1 MSIIEVGGFIY
12 DTTYTSEEDM
22 LRGFTIEG
30 KWNEVMKLYESDP
43 KFSTININESRGTAL
58 HVAVNDDNEI
68 VVRNLVNSIII
79 HKNEKALEW
88 KNEKGD
94 TPLHLAASRGFKD
107 ICECII
113 GKNGE
118 RKHLID
124 IDNNDGESPLFLAAL
139 SWQKQ
144 TFVYLFNFKPSE
156 SDSAVDGNYS
166 YSKDLIRSNGDSIL
180 HCAIRREFFDLALII
195 IHKYPDL
202 IVIPNRH
209 GFSPLKLLAT
219 RPSAF
224 KSGCTM
230 IWWRRILYHCLPV
243 GILKV
248 EEAVKYYAMK
258 RSKSISN
265 KKCPKNYD
273 TCYFFLHKCKEY
285 ADPVT
290 RFVKR
295 LLMKETTSTVADG
308 SENYQHRNI
317 PMESEHKLLPKNYA
331 TCLWFMKFA
340 NIYTLGLS
348 GVGVEE
354 ITKMKQKHKWSG
366 QLLKRFMENP
376 YESYLGTGAKPTR
389 YESGADFI
397 SAYNQNQGDNNSE
410 EPKIS
415 ATLENETT
423 ILTKAKSGIVE
434 IVDVLIKKIPKICT
448 TLESEAAILTKAKH
462 DIVEIVDELITK
474 IPKISETL
482 ESETAILTAAR
493 NGIVE
498 IVDELITKIPSS
510 IYDVNLENKNVL
522 LVAVENRRTNV
533 VKALRKR
540 FEEGNK
546 KTIFDNL
553 VQGVDMEENTVLHLA
568 ATRSDRDW
576 HIPGAA
582 LQMMWNIKW
591 FQYTKELVPEHFT
604 VRTNKKDKTAGELFK
619 NSHAKLLKE
628 GSAWLKDT
636 SESCSVVAALLA
648 GVSFA
653 TSSTVPGGNQSDTG
667 EPTLE
672 GRPAFDAFAF
682 SSVIG
687 LCFSV
692 TALIMFLSILTSRK
706 EAKDFRIDLP
716 RKLLLGLSSLFLS
729 IVAMFVAFC
738 SGHFFL
744 IDHKFKH
751 IVLLIYGV
759 TCFPVTLYAVAQL
772 PLYIDLLK
780 GIVTNVPKTSDKGEG
795 F

>member
-1 MSIIEVGGFIY
+1 MNIIEVGEYIY
-12 DTTYTSEEDM
+12 DTAYTSEEDK
-22 LRGFTIEG
+22 LRGCTIEG
-30 KWNEVMKLYESDP
+30 KWEEVEKLYKSDP
-43 KFSTININESRGTAL
+43 KFSKINISKSRGTAL
-58 HVAVNDDNEI
+58 HVAVNEDNGK
-68 VVRNLVNSIII
+68 VVRNLVDSIISQ
-79 HKNEKALEW
+79 KNEKALEY
-88 KNEKGD
+88 KNQKGD
-94 TPLHLAASRGFKD
+94 TPLHLAASKGFKD

-118 RKHLID
+118 RKYLID

-156 SDSAVDGNYS
+156 SDCNVDGNYS

-180 HCAIRREFFDLALII
+180 HCAIKREFFDLALII
-195 IHKYPDL
+195 IDKYPNL

-224 KSGCTM
+224 KSGCNM
-230 IWWRRILYHCLPV
+230 IWWKRIMYHCIPV
-243 GILKV
+243 GILNV
-248 EEAVKYYAMK
+248 EDTVKYYAMK
-258 RSKSISN
+258 QYESSSSHN
-265 KKCPKNYD
+265 KCPTNYD
-273 TCYFFLHKCKEY
+273 TCYLFFQKCKEY
-285 ADPVT
+285 ANPLI

-295 LLMKETTSTVADG
+295 LLMKETTSTATYG
-308 SENYQHRNI
+308 SKNMGEKHKVFQNFQHRNI
-317 PMESEHKLLPKNYA
+317 SMQSKSKFLPENYA

-340 NIYTLGLS
+340 CIYILGLS
-348 GVGVEE
+348 GVGIEE

-366 QLLKRFMENP
+366 QLLNRFMENA
-376 YESYLGTGAKPTR
+376 YESYLGTGTKPIQYVIGT
-389 YESGADFI
+389 DFL
-397 SAYNQNQGDNNSE
+397 SAYKPNQGNNNSE
-410 EPKIS
+410 EPTIS
-415 ATLENETT
+415 
-423 ILTKAKSGIVE
+423 K
-434 IVDVLIKKIPKICT
+434 
-448 TLESEAAILTKAKH
+448 
-462 DIVEIVDELITK
+462 
-474 IPKISETL
+474 TL

-498 IVDELITKIPSS
+498 IVNELITKIPSS

-522 LVAVENRRTNV
+522 LVAVESRRTNV
-533 VKALRKR
+533 VKALRKQ

-546 KTIFDNL
+546 KAIFDNL
-553 VQGVDMEENTVLHLA
+553 IQGVDMEENTVLHLA

-576 HIPGAA
+576 NISGAA
-582 LQMMWNIKW
+582 LQLMWHIKW

-619 NSHAKLLKE
+619 KSHATLVQD

-636 SESCSVVAALLA
+636 SNSCSVVAALLA

-653 TSSTVPGGNQSDTG
+653 TSSTVPGGNKSDTG

-672 GRPAFDAFAF
+672 GRPAFEAFAM

-729 IVAMFVAFC
+729 IVALFVTFC

-751 IVLLIYGV
+751 IVFLIYAV
-759 TCFPVTLYAVAQL
+759 TCLPVSLYAVAQL

-780 GIVTNVPKTSDKGEG
+780 GIVTKVPKTSDKGEG

>member
-1 MSIIEVGGFIY
+1 MHWNIYTIRVNFSSSSHIVVSLFISTLKITMNIIEVGEYIY
-12 DTTYTSEEDM
+12 DTAYTSEEDK
-22 LRGFTIEG
+22 LRGCTIEG
-30 KWNEVMKLYESDP
+30 KWEEVEKLYKSDP
-43 KFSTININESRGTAL
+43 KFSKINISKSRGTAL
-58 HVAVNDDNEI
+58 HVAVNEDNGK
-68 VVRNLVNSIII
+68 VVRNLVDSIISQ
-79 HKNEKALEW
+79 KNEKALEY
-88 KNEKGD
+88 KNQKGD
-94 TPLHLAASRGFKD
+94 TPLHLAASKGFKD

-118 RKHLID
+118 RKYLID

-156 SDSAVDGNYS
+156 SDCNVDGNYS

-180 HCAIRREFFDLALII
+180 HCAIKREFFDLALII
-195 IHKYPDL
+195 IDKYPNL

-224 KSGCTM
+224 KSGCNM
-230 IWWRRILYHCLPV
+230 IWWKRIMYHCIPV
-243 GILKV
+243 GILNV
-248 EEAVKYYAMK
+248 EDTVKYYAMK
-258 RSKSISN
+258 QYESSSSHN
-265 KKCPKNYD
+265 KCPKNYD
-273 TCYFFLHKCKEY
+273 TCYLFFQKSKEY
-285 ADPVT
+285 ANPLI

-295 LLMKETTSTVADG
+295 LLMKETTSTATYG
-308 SENYQHRNI
+308 SKNMGEKHKVFQNFQHRNI
-317 PMESEHKLLPKNYA
+317 SMQSKSKFLPENYA

-340 NIYTLGLS
+340 CIYILGLS
-348 GVGVEE
+348 GVGIEE

-366 QLLKRFMENP
+366 QLLNRFMENA
-376 YESYLGTGAKPTR
+376 YESYLGTGTKPIQYVIGT
-389 YESGADFI
+389 DFL
-397 SAYNQNQGDNNSE
+397 SAYKPNQGNNNSE
-410 EPKIS
+410 EPTIS
-415 ATLENETT
+415 
-423 ILTKAKSGIVE
+423 K
-434 IVDVLIKKIPKICT
+434 
-448 TLESEAAILTKAKH
+448 
-462 DIVEIVDELITK
+462 
-474 IPKISETL
+474 TL

-498 IVDELITKIPSS
+498 IVNELITKIPSS

-522 LVAVENRRTNV
+522 LVAVESRRTNV
-533 VKALRKR
+533 VKALRKQ

-546 KTIFDNL
+546 KAIFDNL
-553 VQGVDMEENTVLHLA
+553 IQGVDMEENTVLHLA

-576 HIPGAA
+576 NISGAA
-582 LQMMWNIKW
+582 LQLMWHIKW

-619 NSHAKLLKE
+619 KSHATLVQD

-636 SESCSVVAALLA
+636 SNSCSVVAALLA

-653 TSSTVPGGNQSDTG
+653 TSSTVPGGNKSDTG

-672 GRPAFDAFAF
+672 GRPAFEAFAM

-729 IVAMFVAFC
+729 IVALFVTFC

-751 IVLLIYGV
+751 IVFLIYAV
-759 TCFPVTLYAVAQL
+759 TCLPVSLYAVAQL

-780 GIVTNVPKTSDKGEG
+780 GIVTKVPKTSDKGEG

>member
-1 MSIIEVGGFIY
+1 MSIIEVGEYIY
-12 DTTYTSEEDM
+12 DTAYTSEEDK
-22 LRGFTIEG
+22 LRGCTIEG
-30 KWNEVMKLYESDP
+30 KWEEVEKLYKSDA
-43 KFSTININESRGTAL
+43 KFSTIKINKSRGTAL
-58 HVAVNDDNEI
+58 HVAVNDDNEE
-68 VVRNLVNSIII
+68 VVRNLVGSIIS
-79 HKNEKALEW
+79 HKSEKALEC

-94 TPLHLAASRGFKD
+94 TALHLAASRGFKN

-113 GKNGE
+113 GMNGE
-118 RKHLID
+118 RKYLID
-124 IDNNDGESPLFLAAL
+124 IDNNNGESPLFLAAL
-139 SWQKQ
+139 SWQKR
-144 TFVYLFNFKPSE
+144 TFVYLFNFKPSK
-156 SDSAVDGNYS
+156 SDCDVDGNYS

-195 IHKYPDL
+195 IDKYPDL

-224 KSGCTM
+224 KSGCKM
-230 IWWRRILYHCLPV
+230 IWWKRILYHCIPV
-243 GILKV
+243 GILNV
-248 EEAVKYYAMK
+248 EEAVKYCAMK
-258 RSKSISN
+258 QYESSSH

-273 TCYFFLHKCKEY
+273 TCYLFLQKCKEY
-285 ADPVT
+285 AYPLIP
-290 RFVKR
+290 FVKR
-295 LLMKETTSTVADG
+295 VLMKETTSTAAYG
-308 SENYQHRNI
+308 SKNIEEKHKVFQNYQHRNI
-317 PMESEHKLLPKNYA
+317 SMQSKHKLLPENYA

-340 NIYTLGLS
+340 YIYTLGLS

-354 ITKMKQKHKWSG
+354 IKKMKQKHKWSG
-366 QLLKRFMENP
+366 QLLNRFMENA
-376 YESYLGTGAKPTR
+376 YESYLGTGTKPIQ
-389 YESGADFI
+389 YLSGTDFI
-397 SAYNQNQGDNNSE
+397 SAYKPNQGENNSE

-415 ATLENETT
+415 
-423 ILTKAKSGIVE
+423 K
-434 IVDVLIKKIPKICT
+434 
-448 TLESEAAILTKAKH
+448 
-462 DIVEIVDELITK
+462 
-474 IPKISETL
+474 TL

-510 IYDVNLENKNVL
+510 IYEVNLENKNVL
-522 LVAVENRRTNV
+522 LVAVENRRTIV
-533 VKALRKR
+533 VEALRKR
-540 FEEGNK
+540 FEECNK
-546 KTIFDNL
+546 KAIFDNL
-553 VQGVDMEENTVLHLA
+553 IQGVDMEENTVLHLA

-576 HIPGAA
+576 HISGAA
-582 LQMMWNIKW
+582 LQMMWHIKW
-591 FQYTKELVPEHFT
+591 FQQYTKGLVPEHFT
-604 VRTNKKDKTAGELFK
+604 VRTNKKDKTAGEIFK
-619 NSHAKLLKE
+619 KSHATLVE
-628 GSAWLKDT
+628 DGSAWLKDT

-672 GRPAFDAFAF
+672 GRPAFDAFAM

-706 EAKDFRIDLP
+706 DAKDFRIDLP
-716 RKLLLGLSSLFLS
+716 RKLLLGMSSLFLS

-751 IVLLIYGV
+751 IVFLIYTV
-759 TCFPVTLYAVAQL
+759 TSFPVTLYAIAQL

-780 GIVTNVPKTSDKGEG
+780 GIVTKVPKTSDKGED

>member
-1 MSIIEVGGFIY
+1 MNMNIIEVGQLIY
-12 DTTYTSEEDM
+12 DATYTSEDDK

-30 KWNEVMKLYESDP
+30 KWDEVIKLYESDP

-58 HVAVNDDNEI
+58 HVAVNDDNEK
-68 VVRNLVNSIII
+68 VVRSLVDSIIS
-79 HKNEKALEW
+79 HNNETALES
-88 KNEKGD
+88 KNKKGD
-94 TPLHLAASRGFKD
+94 TPLHLAASKGFKD

-113 GKNGE
+113 GENGE
-118 RKHLID
+118 RKRLID

-144 TFVYLFNFKPSE
+144 TFVYLFNFKQSE
-156 SDSAVDGNYS
+156 TDCKLDGNYS

-180 HCAIRREFFDLALII
+180 HCAIKREFFDLALII
-195 IHKYPDL
+195 IYKYPNL
-202 IVIPNRH
+202 IDIPDRH

-224 KSGCTM
+224 RSGCNM
-230 IWWRRILYHCLPV
+230 IWWKRIMYHCIPV
-243 GILKV
+243 GILNVKDAV
-248 EEAVKYYAMK
+248 EYYAIK
-258 RSKSISN
+258 QYESSTHN
-265 KKCPKNYD
+265 KCPKNYD
-273 TCYFFLHKCKEY
+273 TCSLFLQKCKEY
-285 ADPVT
+285 ADPLIC
-290 RFVKR
+290 FVKR
-295 LLMKETTSTVADG
+295 VLMKEATSTAAYG
-308 SENYQHRNI
+308 SKNVGEKHKVFKNLQHRNI
-317 PMESEHKLLPKNYA
+317 SMQSKSKRLPENYA
-331 TCLWFMKFA
+331 TCVWFMKIA
-340 NIYTLGLS
+340 CIYILGLS
-348 GVGVEE
+348 GVGIEE

-376 YESYLGTGAKPTR
+376 YQSYLGTGTKPIQYVIGT
-389 YESGADFI
+389 DFL
-397 SAYNQNQGDNNSE
+397 SAYQPNQGNNNSE
-410 EPKIS
+410 ESSIS
-415 ATLENETT
+415 
-423 ILTKAKSGIVE
+423 K
-434 IVDVLIKKIPKICT
+434 
-448 TLESEAAILTKAKH
+448 
-462 DIVEIVDELITK
+462 
-474 IPKISETL
+474 TL

-498 IVDELITKIPSS
+498 IVNELITKIPSS

-533 VKALRKR
+533 VKALRR
-540 FEEGNK
+540 QFEEGNK
-546 KTIFDNL
+546 KAIFDNL
-553 VQGVDMEENTVLHLA
+553 IQGVDKEENTVLHLA
-568 ATRSDRDW
+568 ATKSDRDW
-576 HIPGAA
+576 NISGAA
-582 LQMMWNIKW
+582 LQMMWHIKW

-619 NSHAKLLKE
+619 KSHASLVE
-628 GSAWLKDT
+628 DGSAWLKDT
-636 SESCSVVAALLA
+636 SNSCSVVAALLA

-653 TSSTVPGGNQSDTG
+653 TSSTVPGGSKSDTG

-672 GRPAFDAFAF
+672 GRPAFDAFAM

-729 IVAMFVAFC
+729 IVALFVTFC

-744 IDHKFKH
+744 IDQKFKH
-751 IVLLIYGV
+751 IVFLIYGV
-759 TCFPVTLYAVAQL
+759 TCLPVSLYAVAQL

-780 GIVTNVPKTSDKGEG
+780 GIVTKVPKTSDKGEG

>member
-1 MSIIEVGGFIY
+1 MKCVY
-12 DTTYTSEEDM
+12 LEDK
-22 LRGFTIEG
+22 LRGCTIEG
-30 KWNEVMKLYESDP
+30 KWEEVEKLYKSDP
-43 KFSTININESRGTAL
+43 KFSTIKINKSRGTAL
-58 HVAVNDDNEI
+58 HVAVNDESEK
-68 VVRNLVNSIII
+68 VVRNLVDSIIS
-79 HKNEKALEW
+79 HKSEKALEC

-113 GKNGE
+113 GKDGE
-118 RKHLID
+118 RKYLID
-124 IDNNDGESPLFLAAL
+124 IDNNIGETPLFLAAL

-144 TFVYLFNFKPSE
+144 TFVYLFNFKGSKSGSE
-156 SDSAVDGNYS
+156 SDVDCNYS

-195 IHKYPDL
+195 IDKYPDL
-202 IVIPNRH
+202 IVIPNRL

-224 KSGCTM
+224 KSSS
-230 IWWRRILYHCLPV
+230 H
-243 GILKV
+243 
-248 EEAVKYYAMK
+248 
-258 RSKSISN
+258 N
-265 KKCPKNYD
+265 KCPKNYD
-273 TCYFFLHKCKEY
+273 TCYLFLHKCKEY
-285 ADPVT
+285 ADPVL

-295 LLMKETTSTVADG
+295 LMMKQTTSTSAYGMCELHFTIVYKTHNPKNEAVIELNLPG
-308 SENYQHRNI
+308 SKNIGEKYKVFQNYQHRNI
-317 PMESEHKLLPKNYA
+317 SMQSEHKILPENYA

-340 NIYTLGLS
+340 CIYILGLS
-348 GVGVEE
+348 GVGIEE

-366 QLLKRFMENP
+366 QLLKRFMDNP
-376 YESYLGTGAKPTR
+376 YESYLGSGTKPTR
-389 YESGADFI
+389 HVSGTDFI
-397 SAYNQNQGDNNSE
+397 SAFKPNQGDNNSE
-410 EPKIS
+410 KLKIS
-415 ATLENETT
+415 T
-423 ILTKAKSGIVE
+423 
-434 IVDVLIKKIPKICT
+434 
-448 TLESEAAILTKAKH
+448 
-462 DIVEIVDELITK
+462 
-474 IPKISETL
+474 TL

-510 IYDVNLENKNVL
+510 IYEVSLENKNVL
-522 LVAVENRRTNV
+522 LVAVENRRTIIV
-533 VKALRKR
+533 EALRKR
-540 FEEGNK
+540 FEECNK
-546 KTIFDNL
+546 KAIFDNL
-553 VQGVDMEENTVLHLA
+553 IQGEDMEENTVLHLA
-568 ATRSDRDW
+568 ATRSDQDW
-576 HIPGAA
+576 HISGAA
-582 LQMMWNIKW
+582 LRMMWHIKW
-591 FQYTKELVPEHFT
+591 FQYTKGLVPEHFT
-604 VRTNKKDKTAGELFK
+604 VRTNKKDKTARELFK
-619 NSHAKLLKE
+619 KSYSTLVQD

-636 SESCSVVAALLA
+636 SESCSVVAALVA

-672 GRPAFDAFAF
+672 GRPAFDAFAM

-716 RKLLLGLSSLFLS
+716 RKLLMGLSSLFLS

-751 IVLLIYGV
+751 IVFLIYTV

-780 GIVTNVPKTSDKGEG
+780 AIVKKVPKTSDKGEDL
-795 F
+795 

>member
-1 MSIIEVGGFIY
+1 MSIIDVGEYIY
-12 DTTYTSEEDM
+12 DTAYTSEEDK
-22 LRGFTIEG
+22 LRGCTIEG
-30 KWNEVMKLYESDP
+30 KWEEVEKLYKSDP
-43 KFSTININESRGTAL
+43 KFSTIKINKSRGTAL
-58 HVAVNDDNEI
+58 HVAVNDDNEE
-68 VVRNLVNSIII
+68 VVRNLVDSIISQ
-79 HKNEKALEW
+79 KNEKVLEC

-94 TPLHLAASRGFKD
+94 TPLHLAASRGFKE

-118 RKHLID
+118 RKYLID

-144 TFVYLFNFKPSE
+144 TFVYLFNFKP
-156 SDSAVDGNYS
+156 
-166 YSKDLIRSNGDSIL
+166 
-180 HCAIRREFFDLALII
+180 DLALII
-195 IHKYPDL
+195 IDKYPDL
-202 IVIPNRH
+202 IVIPNRR

-224 KSGCTM
+224 KSGCKM
-230 IWWRRILYHCLPV
+230 IWWKRILYHCIPV

-258 RSKSISN
+258 QSESGSN

-273 TCYFFLHKCKEY
+273 TCYFFLHNCKKY
-285 ADPVT
+285 AYPLIPLA
-290 RFVKR
+290 KR
-295 LLMKETTSTVADG
+295 LLLNETTSIPAYG
-308 SENYQHRNI
+308 SENMGDKHKVLQNCQQRNI
-317 PMESEHKLLPKNYA
+317 PMQSEHKLLPENYA
-331 TCLWFMKFA
+331 TCLWFVKFA
-340 NIYTLGLS
+340 YIYILGLS

-354 ITKMKQKHKWSG
+354 ITKIKQKHKWSG

-389 YESGADFI
+389 YDSGTDFI
-397 SAYNQNQGDNNSE
+397 SVYKPNQGDNNSE

-415 ATLENETT
+415 TTLENETT
-423 ILTKAKSGIVE
+423 ILTAARNDIVE
-434 IVDVLIKKIPKICT
+434 IMDELITKIPKIST
-448 TLESEAAILTKAKH
+448 TLESEAAILTEAKNG
-462 DIVEIVDELITK
+462 IVEIVDELLTK
-474 IPKISETL
+474 IPKTSETL
-482 ESETAILTAAR
+482 ESERAILTAAR

-498 IVDELITKIPSS
+498 MVDELIIKIPSS
-510 IYDVNLENKNVL
+510 IYEVNLENKNVL

-533 VKALRKR
+533 VEALRKR
-540 FEEGNK
+540 FEECNK
-546 KTIFDNL
+546 NAIFDNL
-553 VQGVDMEENTVLHLA
+553 MQCVDMEDNTVLHLA

-576 HIPGAA
+576 HISGAA
-582 LQMMWNIKW
+582 LQMMWHIKW
-591 FQYTKELVPEHFT
+591 FQYTKGLVPEHFT

-619 NSHAKLLKE
+619 NSHATLVQD

-672 GRPAFDAFAF
+672 GRPAFDAFAM

-729 IVAMFVAFC
+729 IVAMFIAFC

-744 IDHKFKH
+744 IDHKYKH
-751 IVLLIYGV
+751 VVFLIYTV

-780 GIVTNVPKTSDKGEG
+780 GIVTKVPKTSDKGEG